1 MLPPFLRIFVLLW
14 TLIGAVR
21 GVQVTIPNSVVNI
34 TVGQTAILPCTYT
47 LSESST
53 RNLIVQWD
61 FIDAHSQD
69 GVTVYAI
76 QNGQVYSMG
85 RFQNR
90 VTGSNT
96 TGNATIIIS
105 NMQPEDT
112 GVYKCD
118 VTNFPEP
125 DGQGQVQL
133 IVQVAP
139 STPHCS
145 IQGNIVT
152 GHAVRLA
159 CLSEQGMPRPVYT
172 WNRVVNGNLKP
183 VIGGQ
188 QQNGVLIIGNMS
200 KLEDG
205 YYQCTASNYLGN
217 VTCQL
222 DLHTGGEAGI
232 IVAGIIAAVL
242 LATIISAVTW
252 FLIAKKKN
260 KKKQAKISE
269 LQTMSSAGGKTAAEE
284 PAREHLVV
292 SEPPETRVYQD
303 MPENAAAAN
312 GEVEDPAV

>member
-1 MLPPFLRIFVLLW
+1 MLPPFLSIFALLW
-14 TLIGAVR
+14 TFIGVVR
-21 GVQVTIPNSVVNI
+21 GVQVTVPNSVVNI
-34 TVGQTAILPCTYT
+34 TAGQTAILPCTYT
-47 LSESST
+47 LSESNT
-53 RNLIVQWD
+53 RNLLAQWD
-61 FIDAHSQD
+61 FIEAHSQN
-69 GVTVYAI
+69 GVPVYAF
-76 QNGQVYSMG
+76 QNGQAYPMG

-90 VTGSNT
+90 VTGANT
-96 TGNATIIIS
+96 TGNLTITIS

-112 GVYKCD
+112 GVYKCY

-152 GHAVRLA
+152 GHAVKLA

-183 VIGGQ
+183 IIAGQ

-232 IVAGIIAAVL
+232 IVAGIIGAVL
-242 LATIISAVTW
+242 LAIIISAVIW

-260 KKKQAKISE
+260 KKKQSKISE
-269 LQTMSSAGGKTAAEE
+269 LQTMSSAGRKTAAEE
-284 PAREHLVV
+284 PARENLMV
-292 SEPPETRVYQD
+292 SEPPATREYQD
-303 MPENAAAAN
+303 IPEHVASAS